1 MKQVLYLLLLIALPV
16 LLAAQTVDSI
26 VVKKA
31 DTTIKLSDTA
41 SAKVQDRLS
50 LLKADSAAIKRDSL
64 LHSLPAYHVVL
75 QDILTENKYLHTA
88 SKPVA
93 MRIYFKKQAPGD
105 SVFYVLVLLTAALAF
120 LKFFYARYF
129 NNLFQVFFNTSLR
142 QSQLTDQLLQAKLPS
157 MFYNL
162 MAAFSGG
169 TFFYFSLK
177 YFGFVTER
185 KPLDLMLL
193 SSLFVTIIYLLK
205 FISLKFTGW
214 LSGYKDVTDTYIF
227 IIFLIN
233 KILGILLLPL
243 IVMMAFSTP
252 ILIKVSLMV
261 ALLLTGL
268 MFLLRFFRSYGL
280 LQNQLKMSPA
290 HFMLYVAG
298 VEIMPLLLIY
308 KALLF
313 LLSKNL

>member
-1 MKQVLYLLLLIALPV
+1 MLFIALPV

-26 VVKKA
+26 VLKKA
-31 DTTIKLSDTA
+31 DTIIKATDKA
-41 SAKVQDRLS
+41 SAKVQDS
-50 LLKADSAAIKRDSL
+50 IALLKADSAAVKRDSI
-64 LHSLPAYHVVL
+64 LHLLPAYHVVL
-75 QDILTENKYLHTA
+75 QNILTENKLLHTTG
-88 SKPVA
+88 KPEV
-93 MRIYFKKQAPGD
+93 MRIYFKKQMPDDG
-105 SVFYVLVLLTAALAF
+105 VFYVLVLLAAALSF
-120 LKFFYARYF
+120 LRFFYARYF
-129 NNLFQVFFNTSLR
+129 NNLFEVFFNTSLR

-169 TFFYFSLK
+169 AFFYFLLK
-177 YFGFVTER
+177 YVGFVTER

-252 ILIKVSLMV
+252 VLIKVSLIV

-280 LQNQLKMSPA
+280 LQHQLKISPA
-290 HFMLYVAG
+290 HFMLYIAG

-313 LLSKNL
+313 LLSKNI